1 MADAQQR
8 QRGLQTQ
15 GGDAGDRANDAL
27 TNLSAYALTL
37 DLEYHRL
44 DDRLFELAE
53 ADPAA
58 AELGTVLRARA
69 ELAAEREAFRRAV
82 AALREQLR
90 PVTAC
95 DR

>member
-8 QRGLQTQ
+8 QRDLVSRGAE
-15 GGDAGDRANDAL
+15 AGDRANDAL
-27 TNLSAYALTL
+27 TNLSAYALRL

-44 DDRLFELAE
+44 DDRLFELANAE
-53 ADPAA
+53 PAP
-58 AELGTVLRARA
+58 AELGAVLRERA
-69 ELAAEREAFRRAV
+69 ELAAERDAFRRAV
-82 AALREQLR
+82 VALRDQLW